1 MYNINT
7 IIHCRLCAVRKSY
20 CYYCYYWIDLLQL
33 ILKVIYRCVWTQFL
47 GLLTFLLICLLYY
60 SWLQSF
66 AICNFYICLRLVDL
80 GSFLQLYFF
89 VDQKVWSNWIMSI
102 VHITNSKSSIWDK
115 KKWVFSLF
123 LWVIYLPSNDN
134 GPYCSRSRT
143 TPAFIRIVICIELEL
158 FIKLIFFVDRYFE

>member
-1 MYNINT
+1 MTANICLKERTKKKERKRDIHDKANHLYRYKKINMYINMYNINT

-89 VDQKVWSNWIMSI
+89 VDQKSLAQLDY
-102 VHITNSKSSIWDK
+102 VHS
-115 KKWVFSLF
+115 
-123 LWVIYLPSNDN
+123 
-134 GPYCSRSRT
+134 PYY
-143 TPAFIRIVICIELEL
+143 E
-158 FIKLIFFVDRYFE
+158 